1 MDVVCV
7 EAFMDRKPLGAQIKK
22 ARKQCGMTA
31 ERLAEACNMDT
42 TYLRQIESGHKMPS
56 LPMFVILCRELKAS
70 PAVLLEDYVPIPEY
84 DERDRLHELY
94 RTLTPEQR
102 SLAAGLLESMKDSLT
117 EE

>member
-1 MDVVCV
+1 
-7 EAFMDRKPLGAQIKK
+7 MDRQPLGRRIKI
-22 ARKQCGMTA
+22 ARKQRGLSA
-31 ERLAEACNMDT
+31 EQLAEACNMDT
-42 TYLRQIESGHKMPS
+42 SYLRQIECGIKMPS
-56 LPMFVILCRELKAS
+56 LYMFIILCRELKVS
-70 PAVLLEDYVPIPEY
+70 PAVLLEDYIPIPEY